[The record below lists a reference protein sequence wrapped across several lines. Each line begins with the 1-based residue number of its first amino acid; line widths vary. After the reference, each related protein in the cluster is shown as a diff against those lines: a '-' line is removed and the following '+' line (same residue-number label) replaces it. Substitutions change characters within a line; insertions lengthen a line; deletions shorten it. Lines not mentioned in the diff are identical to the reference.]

1 MTGQG
6 PLAPG
11 PLGVSMR
18 AMRRALALA
27 CLLLAGCAVGAPP
40 GFSDGDLWTFPLVAP
55 LEDDLLLVPVYIGDK
70 KEPLLFMID
79 PDSPVSVID
88 SALQSE
94 LKPYSMQ
101 GPEVQTEADTRVRTF
116 IAEILKIKIG
126 DLEVRNL
133 KMRVIR
139 AGAWS
144 SGGRVI
150 RGLLGRDIISD
161 SLILSVD
168 RDRGVAYLATQGNL
182 KPPPGATAIGFRHFR
197 NRQITDVK
205 VNGQSYDLHLDIGA
219 RTSMLW
225 PELMEKAK
233 LPRVPVRAELVDE
246 LGTRREASSGSI
258 AAQVEIGG
266 LRRDA
271 LLFLPFDDRKFEDEH
286 FDGAL
291 GQNFLSAFQLTFNW
305 HQKKLWLKPRAGDLT
320 GTATER
326 LRRWGNVFAGC
337 STPACVKVVIVRD
350 EAAPTPTPT
359 PTPEPTPTPSPT
371 PDPSTSPSTPTS
383 APGQV
388 AAVKEIRIEREGQA
402 ASIPYEVTLQAVDA
416 EGQPLALPRVLAH
429 LRGGIPTTSFRG
441 LAAEYATAAA
451 FVVLDV
457 SPFPRP
463 CDDAPGGEMC
473 VWTLSKAM

>member
-1 MTGQG
+1 
-6 PLAPG
+6 
-11 PLGVSMR
+11 
-18 AMRRALALA
+18 MRRALA

-55 LEDDLLLVPVYIGDK
+55 LEDDLLLVPVYVGDK

-94 LKPYSMQ
+94 LKPYAVQ
-101 GPEVQTEADTRVRTF
+101 GPEVVNEADTRVRTF
-116 IAEILKIKIG
+116 IAEILKLKVG

-133 KMRVIR
+133 KVRIVH

-150 RGLLGRDIISD
+150 RGVLGRDVIAD

-168 RDRGVAYLATQGNL
+168 RERGVAYLGTQGNL
-182 KPPPGATAIGFRHFR
+182 KPQPGAVEVGFRHFR
-197 NRQITDVK
+197 NRQIAEVK
-205 VNGQSYDLHLDIGA
+205 VNGQSYDLHVDIGA

-225 PELMEKAK
+225 PDLMEKAK
-233 LPRVPVRAELVDE
+233 LPRVAVRAELVDE
-246 LGTRREASSGSI
+246 LGTRREVKTGGM
-258 AAQVEIGG
+258 AAQVEAGAAKGG
-266 LRRDA
+266 GI
-271 LLFLPFDDRKFEDEH
+271 LFLPFDDRRFEDDE

-291 GQNFLSAFQLTFNW
+291 GQNFLANFQMTFNW
-305 HQKKLWLKPRAGDLT
+305 HQKKIWLKPRAADLV

-337 STPACVKVVIVRD
+337 ATPACVKVVIVRD
-350 EAAPTPTPT
+350 EAPAPPA
-359 PTPEPTPTPSPT
+359 
-371 PDPSTSPSTPTS
+371 DPSTPTA

-388 AAVKEIRIEREGQA
+388 AAVKEIRIDREGQA
-402 ASIPYEVTLQAVDA
+402 ASIPYEVTLEAVDA
-416 EGQPLALPRVLAH
+416 DGQPLALPRVLAH
-429 LRGGIPTTSFRG
+429 LRGGIPTTSLRG

-473 VWTLSKAM
+473 V